1 MAFAHDDK
9 NKMPSNN
16 AKRPKEFGHGWKSK
30 TMTRIERRR
39 GEIFVCSKR
48 FVILRNKFERYGM
61 LLRFAIVREA
71 LLSAILKSPLHVN
84 AIDVGEPQWKEKIT
98 KEEDGRQ
105 KVQETEGRRNRARDT
120 VRTVY
125 VPTSLLTRCSPSQAL
140 FSFYLLFLSP
150 SIFSFYLPF
159 ASERCASRASSL
171 DSEERVRQRCAEL
184 STTRRYNSP
193 AICQTTDDFSDEFS
207 FLAPISQSLPP
218 PPSPPPRSLPLSW
231 LFPTTRGDGKCDRTK
246 LN

>member
-1 MAFAHDDK
+1 
-9 NKMPSNN
+9 
-16 AKRPKEFGHGWKSK
+16 
-30 TMTRIERRR
+30 MTRIDRRR
-39 GEIFVCSKR
+39 GEIFICSKR
-48 FVILRNKFERYGM
+48 FVILRKKFERYGM
-61 LLRFAIVREA
+61 LRFAIVREA

-171 DSEERVRQRCAEL
+171 DSDERCVRQRCAEL
-184 STTRRYNSP
+184 STSRPADIILPRSVKQRGRRTSPTR
-193 AICQTTDDFSDEFS
+193 FS

-218 PPSPPPRSLPLSW
+218 SPLPPSLLTISNDTW
-231 LFPTTRGDGKCDRTK
+231 
-246 LN
+246 